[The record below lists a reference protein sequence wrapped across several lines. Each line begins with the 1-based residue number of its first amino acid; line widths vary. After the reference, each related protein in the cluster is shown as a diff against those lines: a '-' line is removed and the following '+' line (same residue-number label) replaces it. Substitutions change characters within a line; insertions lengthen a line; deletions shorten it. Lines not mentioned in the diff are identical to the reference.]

1 MAESV
6 RNDPIAMRLPASY
19 GAARF
24 LFESSS
30 VVGGRRATERPILN
44 SDEQL
49 VSDVG
54 LRQRAYALRGWV
66 AAREAV
72 GEEGLDSETYKA
84 HRDAL
89 LAAFEDPT
97 PKVLVHPIEGA
108 IPGLVARSF
117 SIDEA
122 ENEWGIGRVSVEL
135 IRDTRRATPV
145 VVTAIAADVVARAEE
160 SKATTLQ
167 ALAERWSIDPAVV
180 GSYEDG
186 LAKARAAFEQV
197 ATIANEAETLTD
209 AADRLASVVSEGV
222 AAATATIAVP
232 QRLVTDLG
240 AAFVTLASAFPNV
253 YAAFEGMILGF
264 DFGDFDAAI
273 DLTVPSAA
281 SRKRNADAMNVAVK
295 AHLLADAYAFA
306 SGLDFVRLDEID
318 RVEGLLNDQL
328 EAIHDLGTAAPEVL
342 DGLEETRSAFSA
354 LLDRARLTARRVVPE
369 HVAPMTPRTLSF
381 ALYGDDSL
389 ADTLAGLNGRFAYQT
404 LSGAVSVLSS

>member
-30 VVGGRRATERPILN
+30 VVGGRRATERPILH

-66 AAREAV
+66 AARESV
-72 GEEGLDSETYKA
+72 GEDGLDSETYKA

-145 VVTAIAADVVARAEE
+145 VLTAIAADVVARAEE

-186 LAKARAAFEQV
+186 LTKARAAFEQV
-197 ATIANEAETLTD
+197 ATIANEAETITD

-232 QRLVTDLG
+232 QRLVLDLG
-240 AAFVTLASAFPNV
+240 AAFVTLASAFPTV
-253 YAAFEGMILGF
+253 SAAFEGMILGF

-306 SGLDFVRLDEID
+306 SGLDFLRLDEID

-328 EAIHDLGTAAPEVL
+328 GAIHDLGTAEPEVL
-342 DGLEETRSAFSA
+342 DGLEEARAAFSA
-354 LLDRARLTARRVVPE
+354 LLDRARLTARRVVAE
-369 HVAPMTPRTLSF
+369 HVAPMTPRTLAF
-381 ALYGDDSL
+381 ALYGDDAL
-389 ADTLAGLNGRFAYQT
+389 AATLAGLNGSYAYQT